1 MGDASSLWEKVAL
14 RDAGPRELEGDGDV
28 LPVDLAVATEYTD
41 SLARRPAGPRCLMVR
56 AEGQGGA
63 YAAWG
68 GVPYDRLS
76 AGLRVV
82 SDEPHVL
89 QFGAWGLVGIPT
101 TPVVLEE
108 SLRRNQLPVGVPRL
122 VRVHVNGPVPAHVG
136 AVDLVLHLI
145 SQVGFDGYAGAVL
158 EFQGDGFEGLPA
170 FLRAEVL
177 GAASLTNCLTALAPL
192 DEKAIEAAR
201 RAGMKVSVSL
211 DELGRYRPDEAARY
225 KELAI
230 LNGDQLIPRIA
241 DPGRGVVGGAGD
253 WAGKALERVLV
264 GGCLAGDRESLSH
277 VTDIVEETG
286 VAGDTK
292 AVVVAASETTL
303 VQAREAGLADRLE
316 KAGAHLVG
324 PGHVPPA
331 RGLGLTLTTNP
342 CLAEDALVASLS
354 TVAASAAAGRVRS
367 AGGWS
372 A

>member
-1 MGDASSLWEKVAL
+1 MGDASNLWEKVAL

-28 LPVDLAVATEYTD
+28 LPVDLAVATEYAD
-41 SLARRPAGPRCLMVR
+41 SLARRPAGPRCLTVR
-56 AEGQGGA
+56 AAGQGGA

-68 GVPYDRLS
+68 GVPTDRLS
-76 AGLRVV
+76 PGLRIV

-89 QFGAWGLVGIPT
+89 QFGAWGLVGVPT

-108 SLRRNQLPVGVPRL
+108 AWRRNQLPVGVPRL
-122 VRVHVNGPVPAHVG
+122 VRVHVNGPVPSHVG
-136 AVDLVLHLI
+136 AVDLVLQLVHD
-145 SQVGFDGYAGAVL
+145 VGFDGYAGAVL

-177 GAASLTNCLTALAPL
+177 GAASLTHCLTALAPL
-192 DEKAIEAAR
+192 DEKAIETAR
-201 RAGMKVSVSL
+201 RAGMKISVSL
-211 DELGRYRPDEAARY
+211 DELTRYRPDEEARY

-241 DPGRGVVGGAGD
+241 DPAHGVVGGVGD
-253 WAGKALERVLV
+253 WAGKAVERALV
-264 GGCLAGDRESLSH
+264 GGCLAGDIQSLTH
-277 VTDIVEETG
+277 VTDEFEETG
-286 VAGDTK
+286 ITGDTNV
-292 AVVVAASETTL
+292 VVVAASEATL
-303 VQAREAGLADRLE
+303 VRAREAGLADRLE
-316 KAGAHLVG
+316 AAGAHLVG

-331 RGLGLTLTTNP
+331 RGLGVTLTTNP